1 MTNEKLI
8 KINGKYGA
16 KIGSMQ
22 VFTYEKAIQVFKRFA
37 RHCYDNLTM
46 ESSAVL
52 ADVAEDMHR
61 IGFEYDEIEEMEIE
75 AIS

>member
-16 KIGSMQ
+16 KIGSIQ

-37 RHCYDNLTM
+37 RRCYDNLTM
-46 ESSAVL
+46 ESSVVL

-61 IGFEYDEIEEMEIE
+61 IGFEYDEIEGMEIE

>member
-37 RHCYDNLTM
+37 RQKRRQATT
-46 ESSAVL
+46 SSRYSEL
-52 ADVAEDMHR
+52 KK
-61 IGFEYDEIEEMEIE
+61 
-75 AIS
+75 